1 MNLLILDGKN
11 ANALDFA
18 MRAKRDGHQVRWWF
32 PQSERVANIGKGLID
47 VVSEY
52 EPSLRWADLIFLAD
66 NTRTVPLRTIDQ
78 LRRMGVAVCGPTRE
92 TADWELDR
100 TLGMHMLEEYGVP
113 VPEFREFM
121 SFDLAIQ
128 YVKKQD
134 RPFVSKPSGDADKAL
149 SYVAK
154 TPADLVYMLE
164 RWKKNS
170 KLKPPFLLQEKV
182 EGIEMA
188 VGGWIGPHGFN
199 AGWCEN
205 FEFKKLCN
213 GDLGCATG
221 EQGTVLRY
229 VAKSKLAN
237 KVLKPFAEELV
248 EAGCSGYVDVNCII
262 DEKGRPWPLEF
273 TVRPGWPTFNIMQEL
288 HTGDCVQW
296 LADLADG
303 TDTGNAVL
311 DTVAVGVV
319 MSIPDYPYS
328 HITRKEVTGIPV
340 YGLDEE
346 IEPHVHF
353 CEAMMT
359 EAPHPETM
367 KPQQMIG
374 TAGDYVLVMS
384 GSGDSV
390 RAARTEVY
398 GRLKKLIVP
407 NSPMYRTDIG
417 ERLSKQLPD
426 LQAHGYAVGMN
437 FSAPKTKPPADQPKP
452 EGERI
457 GNLQIIY
464 V

>member
-1 MNLLILDGKN
+1 MKLLIIDGKN

-18 MRAKRDGHQVRWWF
+18 MRAKRDGHTVRWWF
-32 PQSERVANIGKGLID
+32 PPSERTANIGKGLVD
-47 VVSEY
+47 VVTDY

-66 NTRTVPLRTIDQ
+66 NTKNLRTADQ
-78 LRRMGVAVCGPTRE
+78 VRRLGVAVCGPTHS

-100 TLGMHMLEEYGVP
+100 TVGMEMFEEYGIP
-113 VPEFREFM
+113 VPEYREFT
-121 SFDLAIQ
+121 SFDLAID

-164 RWKKNS
+164 RWKKSS
-170 KLKPPFLLQEKV
+170 KLKPPFILQEKV

-188 VGGWIGPHGFN
+188 VGGWLGPHGFN
-199 AGWCEN
+199 RGWCEN
-205 FEFKKLCN
+205 FEFKKLCV

-229 VAKSKLAN
+229 TTKSKLAN
-237 KVLKPFAEELV
+237 KVLRPFTQELV
-248 EAGCSGYVDVNCII
+248 DEGFSGFVDVNCII
-262 DEKGRPWPLEF
+262 DEKGTPWPLEF
-273 TVRPGWPTFNIMQEL
+273 TMRPGWPTFNIQQEL
-288 HTGDCVQW
+288 HTGDCVEW
-296 LADLADG
+296 LAALCDAVDARS
-303 TDTGNAVL
+303 AVL
-311 DTVAVGVV
+311 DKVAVGVV

-340 YGLDEE
+340 YGADEDLWE
-346 IEPHVHF
+346 HIHA
-353 CEAMMT
+353 CEMMMT

-367 KPQQMIG
+367 KPMKMLG

-384 GSGDSV
+384 GTGDNV
-390 RAARTEVY
+390 RAARDAVY
-398 GRLKKLIVP
+398 RRLKKLIVP

-417 ERLSKQLPD
+417 ERLSKELPA
-426 LQAHGYAVGMN
+426 LQAHGYATGLT
-437 FSAPKTKPPADQPKP
+437 FSAPKPKP
-452 EGERI
+452 EALKQEGEKV
-457 GNLQIIY
+457 GDLQIIY